1 MLERTRGYRQ
11 QTPYQPLIQLAHH
24 PHITVFLWGTNRSTQ
39 YPRPYPWRSSP
50 ECEKPS
56 SRQQISPGRHTG
68 AAICRLVHY
77 FHFPPIPAATIFLG
91 LGSDNNP
98 NSSMFP
104 PIAQTPLALAQTSL
118 GSQGMELPANARGL
132 APVSQ
137 CDSQSQTNLLQ
148 RVCPAQ
154 PRPTPAP
161 GAPPPINKAHLGQE
175 GAEARERQS
184 VRKALKEGQMIWGLI
199 PAERGRERDRE
210 RERDTHTQREREIW

>member
-1 MLERTRGYRQ
+1 
-11 QTPYQPLIQLAHH
+11 
-24 PHITVFLWGTNRSTQ
+24 
-39 YPRPYPWRSSP
+39 
-50 ECEKPS
+50 
-56 SRQQISPGRHTG
+56 
-68 AAICRLVHY
+68 
-77 FHFPPIPAATIFLG
+77 
-91 LGSDNNP
+91 
-98 NSSMFP
+98 MFP

-148 RVCPAQ
+148 RVGPAQ

-210 RERDTHTQREREIW
+210 RERETHTHTERKRDLVTWNRGPAGNPATENLRVVSFPLKEVLEGSECKEGEYRSQSKEKREWVEA